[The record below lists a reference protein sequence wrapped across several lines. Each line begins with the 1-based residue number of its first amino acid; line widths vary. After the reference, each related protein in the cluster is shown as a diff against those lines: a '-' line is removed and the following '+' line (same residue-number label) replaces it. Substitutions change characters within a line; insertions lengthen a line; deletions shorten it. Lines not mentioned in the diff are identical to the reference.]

1 MKLTFGQSPVNAT
14 MVPSNSTASGPGR
27 GGWGGGGG
35 WRRGWRA
42 GVGGAGG
49 DGGAGGGGA
58 GVGVPEAPAC
68 LTVNVVPPTVTAPS
82 RAAPAL
88 TAIVTPTAAL
98 AVPLAG
104 LDTAIQAAWL
114 AALHWHPVNVV
125 SVNESVPPAAATDAS
140 AGAIENVHGAAAWLS
155 GSWRSSMVSAA
166 ERADGTGFSET
177 V

>member
-1 MKLTFGQSPVNAT
+1 MKLMFGQSPAQRDDGSFELHCFR
-14 MVPSNSTASGPGR
+14 PRERRLGR
-27 GGWGGGGG
+27 RRRGAGGG
-35 WRRGWRA
+35 

-49 DGGAGGGGA
+49 DAGGAGAGGVA
-58 GVGVPEAPAC
+58 EAPAC

-104 LDTAIQAAWL
+104 LDTAIHAAWL
-114 AALHWHPVNVV
+114 AAFHWHPVNVV

-140 AGAIENVHGAAAWLS
+140 AGAIENVHAAAAWLS
-155 GSWRSSMVSAA
+155 ES
-166 ERADGTGFSET
+166 
-177 V
+177 